1 MSKEA
6 EIKYHMHRVEREIT
20 DRDKVIDILRRAQ
33 YAVLSMC
40 RDSEPYIV
48 TLNCGYD
55 EQGNA
60 LYFHAA
66 RKGLKLDF
74 IKDNPTVCGTVIED
88 RGYLAGKC
96 AHAYRTAVFRG
107 EMRTVEELDDKKYGM
122 QILLNQLEDDPDEI
136 RRTQLKT
143 DGAYERVRILRLDI
157 TEISGKQ
164 GH

>member
-1 MSKEA
+1 MDG

-33 YAVLSMC
+33 YAVISMC

-48 TLNCGYD
+48 TMNCGYD
-55 EQGNA
+55 EQANA

-66 RKGLKLDF
+66 LEGLKLDF
-74 IKDNPTVCGTVIED
+74 IEANPTVCGTVIED
-88 RGYLAGKC
+88 KGYLSGKC

-107 EMRTVEELDDKKYGM
+107 EMHTVEELDDKKHGM
-122 QILLNQLEDDPDEI
+122 QILLDQLEDDPDEI
-136 RRTQLKT
+136 KRTQLKT
-143 DGAYERVRILRLDI
+143 DEAYERVRILRLDI
-157 TEISGKQ
+157 DEISGKQ